1 VGFLL
6 FFMVWQPLPAYA
18 AIASATVT
26 CQNSVGETQEFR
38 IGWNNENDYFLD
50 KGNIPQHFC
59 EGGYAGQFT
68 SFVSVVSFDGGELD
82 SALLYHPGYSPAPS
96 PSPES
101 SPTPSPEDT
110 PSPVPT
116 PTEVEPTPEPT
127 VEPSPEPS
135 IEPTQEPTP
144 EPSVEPTLEPT
155 IEPSPEPTVKPS
167 PSPTPEA
174 TIEPS
179 PEPSIEPIPEATVEP
194 EPVVEPT
201 PEPVVE
207 PTPDPTV
214 EPTPEPQ
221 PTLISPVSP
230 VEPIKPEISPSP
242 TPTPTNTPTPVLEPE
257 AEQTL
262 LENMAEL
269 PQLALEQVAKL
280 VENLRSIGSDLTPEV
295 REQAQQVIVASVIVT
310 QIAMVGRKP

>member
-1 VGFLL
+1 
-6 FFMVWQPLPAYA
+6 MVWQPSPAYA

-96 PSPES
+96 PSPEP

-127 VEPSPEPS
+127 VEPSPEPT
-135 IEPTQEPTP
+135 IEPTP
-144 EPSVEPTLEPT
+144 EPT
-155 IEPSPEPTVKPS
+155 
-167 PSPTPEA
+167 
-174 TIEPS
+174 
-179 PEPSIEPIPEATVEP
+179 PEATVEP

-201 PEPVVE
+201 PEPVVEPTPDPTVE

-262 LENMAEL
+262 LENIAEL

-280 VENLRSIGSDLTPEV
+280 VENLRSIGSDMSPEV
-295 REQAQQVIVASVIVT
+295 REQSQQVIVASVIVT
-310 QIAMVGRKP
+310 QVALAGRKF

>member
-96 PSPES
+96 PSPQP

-110 PSPVPT
+110 PSPLPT

-127 VEPSPEPS
+127 VEPSPEPTVQ
-135 IEPTQEPTP
+135 PTPEPTP
-144 EPSVEPTLEPT
+144 EAP
-155 IEPSPEPTVKPS
+155 
-167 PSPTPEA
+167 
-174 TIEPS
+174 
-179 PEPSIEPIPEATVEP
+179 VEP

-201 PEPVVE
+201 PEPIVE
-207 PTPDPTV
+207 STLEPTV

-221 PTLISPVSP
+221 PTLNSPVSP
-230 VEPIKPEISPSP
+230 VQPIKPTISPSP
-242 TPTPTNTPTPVLEPE
+242 SPIPTNTPTPVLEPQ

-262 LENMAEL
+262 IENIGEL

-280 VENLRSIGSDLTPEV
+280 VENLRSIGSDMSPEV
-295 REQAQQVIVASVIVT
+295 REQSQQVIVASVIVT
-310 QIAMVGRKP
+310 QVALAGRKF

>member
-1 VGFLL
+1 
-6 FFMVWQPLPAYA
+6 MVWQPLPAYA

-68 SFVSVVSFDGGELD
+68 FFVSVVSFDGSELD
-82 SALLYHPGYSPAPS
+82 SSLLYHPGYSPTPS
-96 PSPES
+96 PSPEP

-110 PSPVPT
+110 PSPLPT
-116 PTEVEPTPEPT
+116 PTEVEP
-127 VEPSPEPS
+127 SP
-135 IEPTQEPTP
+135 EPTP
-144 EPSVEPTLEPT
+144 EPSVEP
-155 IEPSPEPTVKPS
+155 SPEPTVEPT
-167 PSPTPEA
+167 PEPTPEA
-174 TIEPS
+174 I
-179 PEPSIEPIPEATVEP
+179 VEP

-201 PEPVVE
+201 PQPIVE
-207 PTPDPTV
+207 STLEPTV

-221 PTLISPVSP
+221 PTLNSPVSP
-230 VEPIKPEISPSP
+230 VQPIKPTISPSP
-242 TPTPTNTPTPVLEPE
+242 SPIPTNTPTLVLEPQ

-262 LENMAEL
+262 IENIAEL

-280 VENLRSIGSDLTPEV
+280 VENLRSIGSDMSPEV
-295 REQAQQVIVASVIVT
+295 REQSQQVIVASVIVT
-310 QIAMVGRKP
+310 QVALAGRKF

>member
-1 VGFLL
+1 
-6 FFMVWQPLPAYA
+6 MVWQPLPAYA

-96 PSPES
+96 PSPQP

-116 PTEVEPTPEPT
+116 PTEVEPSPGPTPEPT
-127 VEPSPEPS
+127 VEPSPEP
-135 IEPTQEPTP
+135 TVQPTP
-144 EPSVEPTLEPT
+144 EPT
-155 IEPSPEPTVKPS
+155 
-167 PSPTPEA
+167 
-174 TIEPS
+174 
-179 PEPSIEPIPEATVEP
+179 PEATVEP

-201 PEPVVE
+201 PEPVVEPTPDPTVE

-262 LENMAEL
+262 LENMVEL

-280 VENLRSIGSDLTPEV
+280 VENLRSIGSDMSPEV
-295 REQAQQVIVASVIVT
+295 REQSQQVIVASVIVT
-310 QIAMVGRKP
+310 QVALAGRKF